1 MNWLRYDTRPYALGL
16 YPAED
21 LPRDATLQ
29 EREASAPPCTAAACG
44 FPVAALPGESLSA
57 PLSEALAGQITLF
70 ATQAEGPVAAKRA
83 PVPDDLQRRA
93 TDIKGAAL
101 FLNADQVGITALP
114 ASAWRVGSTP
124 TAHDTAIVL
133 LLELGRVPED
143 EPLAAGWCR
152 PAQRAAA
159 ATRLAEVAVVLAG
172 YIRRL
177 GWSARADITA
187 QPQLDAERLA
197 VMAGLVV
204 REEGMLRSPFFTE
217 FALAVVSTD
226 YPLPHDLPLAARA
239 LHSHRWRHWWGRAG
253 TRSGR
258 ERARRRSRP
267 SHAGLYPV
275 EQLRRTPRP
284 TTLILDDEVPRV
296 PKRAAFFERA
306 LRGDLGAKTQ
316 RERPRFSLKHPL
328 SHAMAPLLRGLVPLQ
343 GGATGQSANPSPS
356 MGLADPVANTRALKA
371 LAGFLG
377 AEMTGVCEIPRYAWY
392 SHKEDGTP
400 IEPYHRYAVVMLIDQ
415 EFATMEGASGDDW
428 ISGSQSMRGYLRGA
442 SIAGAMAG
450 LLRQLGV
457 SARSH
462 TNADSDLL
470 HIPLLLWAGLGELS
484 RIGELVLNPFV
495 GPRFKSVVLSTDL
508 PLQPDQPVDFGLQ
521 AFCEACRKCARECPC
536 DAIPQ
541 GPKVMFNGYEI
552 WKPDVERCTRYRVTN
567 AEGSA
572 CGRCMKTCPI
582 NKVVDADA
590 PLLVRAASWAG
601 LHLRWAKR
609 WMAPLAAWAD
619 DALGNGRR
627 NPSKRWWLDL
637 EVVEGGV
644 VAPAGANA
652 REIDPGR
659 RSGRSGQRIAVY
671 PAAMN
676 PPPDAQGAVPVD
688 RKAALAAAQ
697 ALETPSQAKSRQ
709 DRPYRP

>member
-16 YPAED
+16 YPAEA
-21 LPRDATLQ
+21 LPRDSRQLAL
-29 EREASAPPCTAAACG
+29 EAAAPALAAAAPG
-44 FPVAALPGESLSA
+44 FPLAAMGDDALEA
-57 PLSEALAGQITLF
+57 PLSRALAAQMNLF
-70 ATQAEGPVAAKRA
+70 ATQADGPVAGQRA

-101 FLNADQVGITALP
+101 FLNADQVGITTLP
-114 ASAWRVGSTP
+114 DSAWREGSTRRS
-124 TAHDTAIVL
+124 HGTAIVL
-133 LLELGRVPED
+133 LLELARLPAD
-143 EPLAAGWCR
+143 EPLAASWCR
-152 PAQRAAA
+152 PARRAAA
-159 ATRLAEVAVVLAG
+159 CARLAEIAAVLAG
-172 YIRRL
+172 YVRRL
-177 GWSARADITA
+177 GWSARADIA
-187 QPQLDAERLA
+187 PVAELDAERLA
-197 VMAGLVV
+197 VMAGLVL
-204 REEGMLRSPFFTE
+204 RDAGQLRSPFFAE

-226 YPLPHDLPLAARA
+226 YPLPQDLPLQAQA
-239 LHSHRWRHWWGRAG
+239 LPSPDWRRWWGRPG
-253 TRSGR
+253 TRSTR
-258 ERARRRSRP
+258 ERTRRQARP
-267 SHAGLYPV
+267 SHSGLYPV
-275 EQLRRTPRP
+275 EQLRRVPRP

-306 LRGDLGAKTQ
+306 LRGDLGAKAQ

-328 SHAMAPLLRGLVPLQ
+328 SDAMAPLLRGLVPLQ
-343 GGATGQSANPSPS
+343 GGAHGRADGTIGTAGLTDAAANS
-356 MGLADPVANTRALKA
+356 RALKA

-377 AEMTGVCEIPRYAWY
+377 AEMTGICEIPRYAWY
-392 SHKEDGTP
+392 SHKENGAP

-450 LLRQLGV
+450 MLRGMGV
-457 SARSH
+457 GARSH

-508 PLQPDQPVDFGLQ
+508 PLQPDQPIDFGLQ
-521 AFCEACRKCARECPC
+521 TFCEACRKCARECPC
-536 DAIPQ
+536 DAIPH

-567 AEGSA
+567 PDGSA

-582 NKVVDADA
+582 NKVVDADG

-601 LHLRWAKR
+601 LHLPWAKR

-619 DALGNGRR
+619 DALGHGRR
-627 NPSKRWWLDL
+627 NPAKRWWLDL
-637 EVVEGGV
+637 EMVEGCA

-652 REIDPGR
+652 REIDPTRRAGR
-659 RSGRSGQRIAVY
+659 HSQRIAIY

-676 PPPDAQGAVPVD
+676 PPADAAGAVPVD
-688 RKAALAAAQ
+688 RKAALAAART
-697 ALETPSQAKSRQ
+697 LESPEEAR
-709 DRPYRP
+709 RRRAGR